1 MQDTTLLDRS
11 KPITMDGLRAFFRE
25 HDFSAQTSGYKF
37 ERASSEKNQ
46 IYIKTKG
53 LFRKAWNQQMK
64 SLTGKGSLINFSSDA
79 PVRCLEESEEKLVA
93 GTVMEILGNEPYAE
107 KLIDQVLTSMRKPMN
122 TEIEKFAQARG
133 KTTADLTEEEFRQA
147 VDAFADEFL
156 ARMMKL
162 LLQVQNVPELMDFMS
177 QDAAHEDFDED
188 VYRNYDKITFE
199 RKWDHLRTR
208 IGQPIPFDQELQ
220 ETISSDTDGIPREA
234 IDLGMVLVDSSE
246 ELYHQILDAFINS
259 LDDETDRQIMR
270 MRADGK
276 TQTQIA
282 ESFGF
287 ANHSV
292 ITKRLR
298 KLKKKY
304 KAFMRQYK

>member
-188 VYRNYDKITFE
+188 VYRNYDKITREEFS
-199 RKWDHLRTR
+199 
-208 IGQPIPFDQELQ
+208 QMQ
-220 ETISSDTDGIPREA
+220 ETQKMQIYHS
-234 IDLGMVLVDSSE
+234 LGSHEKQVEYL
-246 ELYHQILDAFINS
+246 L
-259 LDDETDRQIMR
+259 RQ
-270 MRADGK
+270 DGK
-276 TQTQIA
+276 TREKYFSDLSRTLFESLRDLNNAKERMEQTCRKWVIITA
-282 ESFGF
+282 
-287 ANHSV
+287 AVSV
-292 ITKRLR
+292 VSSTLACV
-298 KLKKKY
+298 LCLLL
-304 KAFMRQYK
+304 AG